1 MYLDVIVIHKR
12 TLVGAVFRYATELKA
27 SSKNNIDCFEGNFV
41 CFGDSQIRAIVSREF
56 S

>member
-1 MYLDVIVIHKR
+1 MNLDMVVIHKR
-12 TLVGAVFRYATELKA
+12 TLVDAVFGNTTELEA
-27 SSKNNIDCFEGNFV
+27 SSENNIYRFERDVV